1 MVTITRISFPTESSK
16 EMGKRFMDIPP
27 LPTYI
32 TRKGPYIH
40 GELGVGIQLI
50 SLWEYDPSKMA
61 EATIFL
67 GNYYAHFF
75 GVPGYTY
82 NIGTWYEVQEAF
94 KMIGLA

>member
-1 MVTITRISFPTESSK
+1 
-16 EMGKRFMDIPP
+16 MG
-27 LPTYI
+27 
-32 TRKGPYIH
+32 
-40 GELGVGIQLI
+40 
-50 SLWEYDPSKMA
+50 
-61 EATIFL
+61 EANIFL